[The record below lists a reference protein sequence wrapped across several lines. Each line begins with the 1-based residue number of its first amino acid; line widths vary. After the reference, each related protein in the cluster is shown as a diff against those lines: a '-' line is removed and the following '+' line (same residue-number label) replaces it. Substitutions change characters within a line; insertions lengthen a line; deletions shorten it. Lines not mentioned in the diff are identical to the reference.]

1 MTTFLRNNAE
11 GATSGTSITT
21 ANSADN
27 AAGDALDI
35 ATSGTRTYDNAWTHS
50 GTTSWKLEGTSG
62 NTAILGWDRVDSKL
76 AFRSYFRFTG
86 NPSATCNILQAR
98 HASGGMASV
107 GMRTDG
113 KLQVTDS
120 AGAYLYTFANALSFL
135 SDYRLELFVEEGTTT
150 SDGKISF
157 AYYLGDNAS
166 PVEPASVT
174 TTANTTTNS
183 LASMRWG
190 KLTGI
195 ASTQAFWFDDAA
207 VEYGRATFIGPKLGD
222 PVITHVEH
230 KIVEV
235 DTTGSNGTMA
245 LTQLS
250 GTTCTIT
257 GPTSHVF
264 RIAVPD
270 HADVL
275 RFRLT
280 ATADGAPITQ
290 DFTVAPD
297 NLTNEL
303 VLPVGGTA
311 TVLSDWV

>member
-1 MTTFLRNNAE
+1 MTTFLRNNAG
-11 GATSGTSITT
+11 GAASGTSITT

-27 AAGDALDI
+27 SAGDALDI
-35 ATSGTRTYDNAWTHS
+35 ATSGTRTYDNAWTHGGS
-50 GTTSWKLEGTSG
+50 TSWKLEGTSG
-62 NTAILGWDRVDSKL
+62 NTAILGWDRTNAKL
-76 AFRSYFRFTG
+76 AFRTYFQFTA
-86 NPSATCNILQAR
+86 NPGATCNILQAR
-98 HASGGMASV
+98 HASGGMAAV

-120 AGAYLYTFANALSFL
+120 AGAYIYTFASALST
-135 SDYRLELFVEEGTTT
+135 STTYRLELFVEKGTTT

-157 AYYLGDNAS
+157 AYYLGDNTS
-166 PVEPASVT
+166 PVEPASVAT
-174 TTANTTTNS
+174 TVNTTTNDI
-183 LASMRWG
+183 ASMRWG

-195 ASTQAFWFDDAA
+195 SFTQAFWFDDAA
-207 VEYGRATFIGPKLGD
+207 VEYGRGSFIGPKLGD
-222 PVITHVEH
+222 PVIAHVEH
-230 KIVEV
+230 TIVEV
-235 DTTGSNGTMA
+235 DTTGSNGTMT
-245 LTQLS
+245 LTQQS

-257 GPTSHVF
+257 GPSSSIF
-264 RIAVPD
+264 RITVPD
-270 HADVL
+270 HPDVL

-290 DFTVAPD
+290 DFTIAPD